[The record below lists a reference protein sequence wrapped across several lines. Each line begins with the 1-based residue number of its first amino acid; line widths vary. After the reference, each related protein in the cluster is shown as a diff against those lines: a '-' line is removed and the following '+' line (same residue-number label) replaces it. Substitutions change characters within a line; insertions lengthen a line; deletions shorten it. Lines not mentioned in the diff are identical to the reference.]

1 MSSSFRGGSGS
12 IGPVKQQS
20 DQNLRRASNGSIGGG
35 GISDHDIEKM
45 ESLRSGRQDSISLSS
60 PRKGIPVSM
69 AIDARQILEINGSR
83 LSNVAKPRSLQGIG
97 NQNSR
102 YESPRSMGDNISS
115 AHNNIMHD
123 LVADKLYRG
132 RTETIPRNEDD
143 IRAISIR
150 LEAFLDQMIRERPAP
165 LTARENS
172 NNNNNNNYNNNSSNN
187 SANVRHA
194 DSYSSHNPNNN
205 NTRSPINVLLSRIS
219 QRIAPAE
226 QLQELVPGGNTQ
238 ELAPGGNTA
247 DSHGLPPRHSIRRRP
262 SLDVR
267 PLTIRQISRPF
278 LFGLSLKS
286 RDDLKS
292 DGDSN
297 EKDEID
303 VKLEPKQVIMYN
315 AWLDFASPDWRSE
328 EKRMEYLSFKRS
340 DTNIIL
346 KIVVFVL
353 LIIFG
358 GTMVLVH
365 YTMHTSSS
373 VQATFIISLVF
384 ALIAIISAIFTI
396 CTHFLLL
403 STWYVLIRASYP
415 CHTYFLLFLH
425 TNSSFVLFY
434 LYCSSLTYIGI
445 I

>member
-1 MSSSFRGGSGS
+1 MSSSVRGGSGS
-12 IGPVKQQS
+12 VKQQS
-20 DQNLRRASNGSIGGG
+20 DQNLRQGSNGSI
-35 GISDHDIEKM
+35 
-45 ESLRSGRQDSISLSS
+45 QDSISLSS
-60 PRKGIPVSM
+60 PRKGTPVSM

-102 YESPRSMGDNISS
+102 SESPRFMSDNISS

-143 IRAISIR
+143 IRAISMR
-150 LEAFLDQMIRERPAP
+150 LEAFLDQMIRERPAS
-165 LTARENS
+165 LKARGNS
-172 NNNNNNNYNNNSSNN
+172 NSNKVNNNNFSNNSSNN
-187 SANVRHA
+187 FNNSAKVRHA
-194 DSYSSHNPNNN
+194 DSHSSHNPNNN
-205 NTRSPINVLLSRIS
+205 DTRSPINVLLSRIS

-226 QLQELVPGGNTQ
+226 QLQELIPGGNTQELVPGGNTQ
-238 ELAPGGNTA
+238 ELVPGGNTA
-247 DSHGLPPRHSIRRRP
+247 DSRGLPPPRRRSIQRRP

-292 DGDSN
+292 DRDSK
-297 EKDEID
+297 EKDEDD

-365 YTMHTSSS
+365 YTVHTNSSVQ

-415 CHTYFLLFLH
+415 CHTYFLSFLR
-425 TNSSFVLFY
+425 TISSFFLFY
-434 LYCSSLTYIGI
+434 FYYSSLTYIGTI
-445 I
+445 